1 MDEREPLRSLK
12 GVGEKTDKLFG
23 KLGLRTVGDLLRDF
37 PREYDVYERPMSV
50 SACKVGQKAAVQAVI
65 TNPVE
70 MRAVKK
76 LTVLTTTVQ
85 DVTGRLTLTWFNM
98 PFLRSTLKRGAI
110 FVFRGRVVM
119 KNNRLTMEQ
128 PEIFTLRK
136 YDEVCETLQPMY
148 SLTAG
153 LSNKIVAKMVRS
165 ALDQTVLTD
174 WMPEEIKQKHGFVS
188 LRRAM
193 EDVHFPKNQQVF
205 LQARQRL
212 AYEEFFLFI
221 LCMQKLKNG
230 QEDTVN
236 HYPMKAGWKTEEVMD
251 SLPYRLTNAQLRV
264 WNEMEKDLASDRLM
278 NRLIQGDV
286 GSGKTI
292 LAFLAMIM
300 AAENGYQSALMAPT
314 EVLARQ
320 HFEDMCHLLEEN
332 GIDKN
337 RVVLLTGS
345 CSAREKR
352 SAKEALLLG
361 TASFAVGTHALIQ
374 DSVEYKS
381 LGLVITDEQH
391 RFGVRQRE
399 ALSSKGYKPNIAVM
413 SATPIPR
420 TLAMILYGDL
430 DISVV
435 DEKPAKR
442 LPIKNCVVNT
452 SYRQTAYRFIE
463 KELQAGHQAYIIC
476 PMVEASEEIEAENVV
491 DYASSCEKI
500 FHDYKVGLLHG
511 QMRPADKDAVMADFA
526 SGNIQVL
533 VSTTVVEVGVNVPNA
548 TVMMVENAERFGLA
562 QLHQLRGR
570 VGRGKDQSYC
580 IFISQDDKEETAR
593 RLDILNKTNDGFV
606 IADEDMKLRGP
617 GDFFGIRQSGML
629 DFSIGD
635 IYRDAQ
641 LLKEAAADAAEL
653 LQGDPDLKK
662 EEHSLL
668 AERVHG
674 FMTKKLQDVVL

>member
-12 GVGEKTDKLFG
+12 GVGEKTDKLFA
-23 KLGLRTVGDLLRDF
+23 KLGLRTVGELLRYY
-37 PREYDVYERPMSV
+37 PRDYDLYDHPASV
-50 SACKVGQKAAVQAVI
+50 SGCKVGKKAAIQAVI

-85 DVTGRLTLTWFNM
+85 DVTGKLVLTWFNM
-98 PFLRSTLKRGAI
+98 PFLRSTLKRGAVY
-110 FVFRGRVVM
+110 VFRGRVTM

-128 PEIFTLRK
+128 PEIFTLAK
-136 YDEVCETLQPMY
+136 YDEVCETMQPLY

-153 LSNKIVAKMVRS
+153 LSNKTVAKMVRT
-165 ALDQTVLTD
+165 ALDQTALTD
-174 WMPEEIKQKHGFVS
+174 WLPEKIRSRHGFVS

-193 EDVHFPKNQQVF
+193 EDIHFPKNQKDF
-205 LQARQRL
+205 LTARKRL

-221 LCMQKLKNG
+221 LCMQQMKNNR
-230 QEDTVN
+230 EDTVN
-236 HYPMKAGWKTEEVMD
+236 HYPMKAGWKIEEVMD

-264 WNEMEKDLASDRLM
+264 WNEMEKDLASDHLM

-292 LAFLAMIM
+292 LAFLAMVM
-300 AAENGYQSALMAPT
+300 ASENGYQSALMAPT

-320 HFEDMCHLLEEN
+320 HYEDLCSLLEDN
-332 GIDKN
+332 GMPKEQ
-337 RVVLLTGS
+337 VVLLTGS

-352 SAKEALLLG
+352 IAKEALLLG
-361 TASFAVGTHALIQ
+361 TACFVIGTHALIQ
-374 DSVEYKS
+374 ESVEYKN

-391 RFGVRQRE
+391 RFGVKQRE
-399 ALSSKGYKPNIAVM
+399 ALSAKGYKPNIVVM

-430 DISVV
+430 DISIV

-463 KELQAGHQAYIIC
+463 KELRAGHQAYIIC

-491 DYASSCEKI
+491 DYAAACKKI
-500 FHDYKVGLLHG
+500 FPDHRVGLLHG
-511 QMRPADKDAVMADFA
+511 QMRPADKDAVMTDFA
-526 SGNIQVL
+526 AGNIHVL

-580 IFISQDDKEETAR
+580 IFISQDDNEETAR

-606 IADEDMKLRGP
+606 IADQDMQLRGP
-617 GDFFGIRQSGML
+617 GDFFGIRQSGTM
-629 DFSIGD
+629 DFAIGD
-635 IYRDAQ
+635 IYRDA
-641 LLKEAAADAAEL
+641 
-653 LQGDPDLKK
+653 DLVKMASFDVSEILHSDSVLSA
-662 EEHSLL
+662 EEHRKLL
-668 AERVHG
+668 EKVSSY
-674 FMTKKLQDVVL
+674 MTRKLKDVIL

>member
-1 MDEREPLRSLK
+1 
-12 GVGEKTDKLFG
+12 
-23 KLGLRTVGDLLRDF
+23 
-37 PREYDVYERPMSV
+37 
-50 SACKVGQKAAVQAVI
+50 
-65 TNPVE
+65 
-70 MRAVKK
+70 
-76 LTVLTTTVQ
+76 
-85 DVTGRLTLTWFNM
+85 M
-98 PFLRSTLKRGAI
+98 P
-110 FVFRGRVVM
+110 
-119 KNNRLTMEQ
+119 
-128 PEIFTLRK
+128 
-136 YDEVCETLQPMY
+136 
-148 SLTAG
+148 
-153 LSNKIVAKMVRS
+153 
-165 ALDQTVLTD
+165 
-174 WMPEEIKQKHGFVS
+174 KQKH
-188 LRRAM
+188 
-193 EDVHFPKNQQVF
+193 
-205 LQARQRL
+205 
-212 AYEEFFLFI
+212 
-221 LCMQKLKNG
+221 G

-300 AAENGYQSALMAPT
+300 AAENGYQRALMAPT

-476 PMVEASEEIEAENVV
+476 PMVEASEEIEAEKVV
-491 DYASSCEKI
+491 AYASSWEQI
-500 FHDYKVGLLHG
+500 FRSY
-511 QMRPADKDAVMADFA
+511 
-526 SGNIQVL
+526 
-533 VSTTVVEVGVNVPNA
+533 NV
-548 TVMMVENAERFGLA
+548 
-562 QLHQLRGR
+562 
-570 VGRGKDQSYC
+570 
-580 IFISQDDKEETAR
+580 
-593 RLDILNKTNDGFV
+593 
-606 IADEDMKLRGP
+606 
-617 GDFFGIRQSGML
+617 
-629 DFSIGD
+629 
-635 IYRDAQ
+635 
-641 LLKEAAADAAEL
+641 
-653 LQGDPDLKK
+653 
-662 EEHSLL
+662 
-668 AERVHG
+668 
-674 FMTKKLQDVVL
+674 